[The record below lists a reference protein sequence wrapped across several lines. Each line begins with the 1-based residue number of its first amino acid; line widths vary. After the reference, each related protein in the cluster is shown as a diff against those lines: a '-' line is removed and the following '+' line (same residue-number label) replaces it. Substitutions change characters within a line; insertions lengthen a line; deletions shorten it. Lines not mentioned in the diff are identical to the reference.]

1 MTTSS
6 SINHSLILPF
16 MGKWVH
22 PKDTSPHVN
31 GPYCSECGNARESMA
46 NPAYHTARVCWRTCL
61 ADPIYHGYWGCD
73 TYEQAGPI
81 VLDASQNVFVCVPCR
96 HIWWH
101 TVPSYQK
108 WPLFKWRLSWTY
120 QVEGGP
126 PCLDARTFPVYRP
139 SVRRPYLPQ
148 RPMSV
153 DASGLFYNQK
163 NQEAQAGVVSYQ
175 EQLRREIRRNRLDYE
190 ADEFDS
196 DVEWI
201 LDYIPVNHEYW
212 VQLQIQNYSSS
223 PPSTHRTPTPPMT
236 LEISDTEEPDPDLAS
251 PMRSPASSSWSPASD
266 SGDSDYTP
274 GLYSV

>member
-1 MTTSS
+1 MRGYLGC
-6 SINHSLILPF
+6 HRADL
-16 MGKWVH
+16 G
-22 PKDTSPHVN
+22 PHVPERYRKSPQLVHF
-31 GPYCSECGNARESMA
+31 GMPG
-46 NPAYHTARVCWRTCL
+46 L
-61 ADPIYHGYWGCD
+61 
-73 TYEQAGPI
+73 
-81 VLDASQNVFVCVPCR
+81 
-96 HIWWH
+96 
-101 TVPSYQK
+101 YQK

-126 PCLDARTFPVYRP
+126 PCLDAQTFPVYRP

-153 DASGLFYNQK
+153 NASGLFYNQK

-190 ADEFDS
+190 ADEFDEN
-196 DVEWI
+196 VECW
-201 LDYIPVNHEYW
+201 LDFIPVNDEYW